1 MTNITHKQVASKEFI
16 RIEREFLKLMRGTS
30 HKAFADC
37 FTALCTE
44 SERIMLLKRF
54 GALLLYS
61 QNSSPYKVAQKMGLS
76 VSTAQRLQAH
86 YLHGRYTPIFQTV
99 SEKRQNSFVR
109 FMLTLTA
116 AQVDPKARAKIAR
129 GTW

>member
-1 MTNITHKQVASKEFI
+1 MTNITHKQVASKEFV

-30 HKAFADC
+30 HQAFADC

-61 QNSSPYKVAQKMGLS
+61 QNTSPYKVAQKIGLS
-76 VSTAQRLQAH
+76 ISTAQRLQKEFVR
-86 YLHGRYTPIFQTV
+86 GRYEPIFKTV
-99 SEKRQNSFVR
+99 SQKRQNSFLR